1 MTPTRNATD
10 EVAGALGSSEHG
22 GCERPFSGRFVVSQP
37 GWEQAAGVTLFLGRA
52 APAGRVEGGIDPSMV
67 FFDNPVD
74 RLRTRNDFER
84 SLEGSR
90 RGCGPICSR

>member
-1 MTPTRNATD
+1 MET
-10 EVAGALGSSEHG
+10 
-22 GCERPFSGRFVVSQP
+22 
-37 GWEQAAGVTLFLGRA
+37 AAGVTLSLGRI

-67 FFDNPVD
+67 LFDNPVD

-90 RGCGPICSR
+90 RGCGSMVRGDGVERPCHSRRTVHAVAGRGEEGLSPLEHGLAATS